1 MSLAS
6 FGEFFQSRKLH
17 AGLSL
22 RQFCIRHK
30 FNPSNISKL
39 ERGRSAMA
47 EDENVLRRYAEALS
61 LVEGSE
67 EWRQFFDLAYACNG
81 IIPPDLLTDDE
92 VVTRLPV
99 IYRTLRGESITEEQF
114 NNLVEIIRR
123 N

>member
-1 MSLAS
+1 M
-6 FGEFFQSRKLH
+6 
-17 AGLSL
+17 
-22 RQFCIRHK
+22 
-30 FNPSNISKL
+30 
-39 ERGRSAMA
+39 
-47 EDENVLRRYAEALS
+47 
-61 LVEGSE
+61 
-67 EWRQFFDLAYACNG
+67 RQFFDLAYACNG